1 MVDSGEKTQTEVA
14 ELFDVSKAT
23 LGRLVTRTR
32 AKRYG
37 GSDAKLQTT
46 DC

>member
-23 LGRLVTRTR
+23 LSRLITR
-32 AKRYG
+32 AHAKRLR
-37 GSDAKLQTT
+37 DL
-46 DC
+46 